1 MYTEQEQLKEQKKQT
16 AILVSLNSFGSNY
29 RKTVDHDLKQV
40 WLQSL
45 SHLSLDQIAKGT
57 RRCLQEVEYFPSV
70 AKFIELAKGN
80 SRPWDVPD
88 PEPKQIEENRE
99 RVPMPE
105 EFKNLFKKFNGKITV
120 K

>member
-1 MYTEQEQLKEQKKQT
+1 M
-16 AILVSLNSFGSNY
+16 
-29 RKTVDHDLKQV
+29 
-40 WLQSL
+40 
-45 SHLSLDQIAKGT
+45 
-57 RRCLQEVEYFPSV
+57 

-80 SRPWDVPD
+80 SRPWGVPD

-105 EFKNLFKKFNGKITV
+105 EFKNLFRKFNSKVTV

>member
-1 MYTEQEQLKEQKKQT
+1 MKEQKKQK

-29 RKTVDHDLKQV
+29 RKTIDHDLKQV
-40 WLQSL
+40 WVQSL
-45 SHLSLDQIAKGT
+45 SHLSLEQIAKGT
-57 RRCLQEVEYFPSV
+57 RRCLQEVEFFPSV

-80 SRPWDVPD
+80 NRPWDVPAA
-88 PEPKQIEENRE
+88 EPLQIEENRE

-105 EFKNLFKKFNGKITV
+105 EFKKLFKKFNQKVSV

>member
-45 SHLSLDQIAKGT
+45 AHLSVEQIA
-57 RRCLQEVEYFPSV
+57 
-70 AKFIELAKGN
+70 
-80 SRPWDVPD
+80 
-88 PEPKQIEENRE
+88 
-99 RVPMPE
+99 
-105 EFKNLFKKFNGKITV
+105 
-120 K
+120 

>member
-1 MYTEQEQLKEQKKQT
+1 MKEQKKQK

-29 RKTVDHDLKQV
+29 RKTIDHDLKQV
-40 WLQSL
+40 WVQSL
-45 SHLSLDQIAKGT
+45 SHLSLEQIAKGT
-57 RRCLQEVEYFPSV
+57 RRCLQEVEFFPSV

-80 SRPWDVPD
+80 NRPWDVPAS
-88 PEPKQIEENRE
+88 EPLQIEENRE

-105 EFKNLFKKFNGKITV
+105 EFKNLFKKFNQKVTV

>member
-1 MYTEQEQLKEQKKQT
+1 MYTEQEQLKEQKKQK

-29 RKTVDHDLKQV
+29 RKTIDHDLKQV
-40 WLQSL
+40 WVQSL
-45 SHLSLDQIAKGT
+45 SHLSLEQIAKGT
-57 RRCLQEVEYFPSV
+57 RRCLQEVEFFPSV

-80 SRPWDVPD
+80 NRPWDVPAA
-88 PEPKQIEENRE
+88 EPLQIEENRE

-105 EFKNLFKKFNGKITV
+105 EFKKLFKKFNQKVSI

>member
-1 MYTEQEQLKEQKKQT
+1 MKEQKKQK

-29 RKTVDHDLKQV
+29 RKTIDHDLKQIWV
-40 WLQSL
+40 QSL

-57 RRCLQEVEYFPSV
+57 RRCLQEVEYFPTV

-88 PEPKQIEENRE
+88 PEPLQIEENRE
-99 RVPMPE
+99 KYPRCSS
-105 EFKNLFKKFNGKITV
+105 
-120 K
+120 

>member
-1 MYTEQEQLKEQKKQT
+1 MKEQKKQT

-45 SHLSLDQIAKGT
+45 AHLSVEQIAKGT

-70 AKFIELAKGN
+70 AIFIELAKGN
-80 SRPWDVPD
+80 SRPWGVPD

-105 EFKNLFKKFNGKITV
+105 EFKNLFRKFNSKVTV

>member
-29 RKTVDHDLKQV
+29 RKTIDHDLKQIWV
-40 WLQSL
+40 QSL

>member
-1 MYTEQEQLKEQKKQT
+1 MYTEQEQLKEQKKQK

-29 RKTVDHDLKQV
+29 RKTIDHDLKQV
-40 WLQSL
+40 WVQSL
-45 SHLSLDQIAKGT
+45 SHLSLEQIAKGT
-57 RRCLQEVEYFPSV
+57 RRCLQEVEFFPSV

-80 SRPWDVPD
+80 NRPWDVPAA
-88 PEPKQIEENRE
+88 EPLQIEENRE

-105 EFKNLFKKFNGKITV
+105 EFKKLFKKFNQKVSV

>member
-1 MYTEQEQLKEQKKQT
+1 MKEQKKQT

-45 SHLSLDQIAKGT
+45 AHLSVEQIAKGT

-70 AKFIELAKGN
+70 AKFIELA
-80 SRPWDVPD
+80 
-88 PEPKQIEENRE
+88 
-99 RVPMPE
+99 
-105 EFKNLFKKFNGKITV
+105 
-120 K
+120 